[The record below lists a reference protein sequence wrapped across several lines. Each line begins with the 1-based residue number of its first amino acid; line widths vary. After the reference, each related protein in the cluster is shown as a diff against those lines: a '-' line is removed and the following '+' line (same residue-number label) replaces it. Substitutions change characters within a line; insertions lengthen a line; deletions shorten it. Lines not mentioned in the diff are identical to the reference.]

1 MFSIDPSQ
9 PDYADS
15 RTVERLA
22 DLQMRNTDTGLGGFT
37 AIFNEMVTDVGG
49 KVAGAESRKETA
61 NSLLESAMAAEARVS
76 AVDLDTEAAN
86 LISQQQ
92 AFQANAQVISVAR
105 SLFDTLLNA
114 L

>member
-1 MFSIDPSQ
+1 
-9 PDYADS
+9 
-15 RTVERLA
+15 
-22 DLQMRNTDTGLGGFT
+22 
-37 AIFNEMVTDVGG
+37 
-49 KVAGAESRKETA
+49 
-61 NSLLESAMAAEARVS
+61 MAAEARVS

-92 AFQANAQVISVAR
+92 AYQANAQVISVAR